1 MEQKKFKDLEQYQ
14 NHPEELV
21 KVVARFAKVYEKE
34 VALQLFWKAAAVELA
49 EQEKADLL
57 NYKSRNSQ
65 EFEMVEKER
74 QIFLP
79 KMRKSN
85 GEAEVKQ
92 LKAEK

>member
-1 MEQKKFKDLEQYQ
+1 M
-14 NHPEELV
+14 
-21 KVVARFAKVYEKE
+21 
-34 VALQLFWKAAAVELA
+34 ELA

-85 GEAEVKQ
+85 EEAQVKQ
-92 LKAEK
+92 LKAER